1 MGRFEAEGA
10 TGGISHIKFNS
21 TASAPTSARKNNS
34 RYEKTRG
41 SEREEEEEEEEDEK

>member
-1 MGRFEAEGA
+1 M
-10 TGGISHIKFNS
+10 SHIKFNS

-41 SEREEEEEEEEDEK
+41 SEREEEEDDEK